1 MDLTGAPNRGRIAHH
16 MTTSRYELLYIIP
29 TTFTDEEVGTVE
41 QKIGGLFTKVGATV
55 ESTRRLGKFRLA
67 YTIKE
72 QRHGHYVLVMFT
84 AEHGSIAKFDEL
96 LRITPEVLRH
106 LIIRAEEGGEEAK
119 FDLVQFTEVVVEGG
133 RDDRRRREKAVESK
147 EEGKDAATGEAK
159 ADAKESSLSEAD
171 IETKID
177 SALSEDSKAV

>member
-1 MDLTGAPNRGRIAHH
+1 

-133 RDDRRRREKAVESK
+133 RDDRRRREKAAESKEETK

-159 ADAKESSLSEAD
+159 ADAKEPSMTEAD
-171 IETKID
+171 LETKID

>member
-1 MDLTGAPNRGRIAHH
+1 

-41 QKIGGLFTKVGATV
+41 QKIAALFTKVGATID
-55 ESTRRLGKFRLA
+55 STRRLGKFRLA
-67 YTIKE
+67 YTIKT

-84 AEHGSIAKFDEL
+84 AEHGTVAKLDEL

-119 FDLVQFTEVVVEGG
+119 FDLVQFTEIVVEGG
-133 RDDRRRREKAVESK
+133 REDRRRREKAAEAKDETK
-147 EEGKDAATGEAK
+147 EELKDGVAALENKGEAK
-159 ADAKESSLSEAD
+159 ESAVAGISETD
-171 IETKID
+171 LETKID
-177 SALSEDSKAV
+177 TALNEDVKAV

>member
-1 MDLTGAPNRGRIAHH
+1 

-29 TTFTDEEVGTVE
+29 TTFTDEEVGTIE

-55 ESTRRLGKFRLA
+55 ESTRHLGKFRLA

-84 AEHGSIAKFDEL
+84 AEHGSVAKFDEL
-96 LRITPEVLRH
+96 MRITPEVLRH
-106 LIIRAEEGGEEAK
+106 LIIRAEEGGQEAK

-133 RDDRRRREKAVESK
+133 RDDRRRREKSSEAKEEGK
-147 EEGKDAATGEAK
+147 EEGKDGATVEAK
-159 ADAKESSLSEAD
+159 DGAKDGSMSEAEL
-171 IETKID
+171 ETKID